1 MFYCRFEFPRWKR
14 PGATDFHLQVVLRCL
29 FFSVYLCT
37 SNAHVSCIKRQSGMC
52 RSAIKG
58 RFVNKTK
65 LRLCQAP
72 PTRQGSELS
81 NDRVRAAPTG
91 SAARGSGSAGGC
103 RPRCAPQLHVLLETC
118 AGPTTLSQSACQTM
132 ANFNIILNIPSW
144 AAEYPSSAK
153 DGKIVL

>member
-1 MFYCRFEFPRWKR
+1 M
-14 PGATDFHLQVVLRCL
+14 VLRCL
-29 FFSVYLCT
+29 SFSVYPCCT
-37 SNAHVSCIKRQSGMC
+37 SNSHVSCIKHIKLHQSGMC

-81 NDRVRAAPTG
+81 NDWVRAAPTG
-91 SAARGSGSAGGC
+91 SAARGSGSAGGY

-118 AGPTTLSQSACQTM
+118 AGPLSPPTTLSQSACQTM
-132 ANFNIILNIPSW
+132 ANIILNIP
-144 AAEYPSSAK
+144 K
-153 DGKIVL
+153 DGNTVVQNQCANLL